1 MSTLFYT
8 LALFF
13 IVYEAY
19 IFVYPE
25 KLNVKTA
32 SKEIKYI
39 NLVYLIWCIV
49 GIFGSQTRL
58 FVALA
63 ILGCLS
69 GIFRLVI
76 KGNDKT
82 ETVILRIDAVASILI
97 LMLIYGEYH
106 YARPL

>member
-8 LALFF
+8 LSLFF

-19 IFVYPE
+19 IFVYPD

-39 NLVYLIWCIV
+39 NFIYFAWCIT
-49 GIFGSQTRL
+49 GLFGFQTKL
-58 FVALA
+58 FAALV
-63 ILGCLS
+63 ILGFLS

-76 KGNDKT
+76 KGNDKM
-82 ETVILRIDAVASILI
+82 ETGISRIDAVASILI
-97 LMLIYGEYH
+97 LMLIYGGYH
-106 YARPL
+106 YA

>member
-13 IVYEAY
+13 ITYEAY
-19 IFVYPE
+19 IFVYPD

-32 SKEIKYI
+32 SKEIKYF
-39 NLVYLIWCIV
+39 NLVYFAWCIV
-49 GIFGSQTRL
+49 GMFGSQTRL

-69 GIFRLVI
+69 AIFRLVV
-76 KGNDKT
+76 KGNDKI
-82 ETVILRIDAVASILI
+82 ETGISRIDAIASVLI
-97 LMLIYGEYH
+97 LMLIYANYH
-106 YARPL
+106 YA

>member
-13 IVYEAY
+13 IPYEAY
-19 IFVYPE
+19 IFVYPD

-39 NLVYLIWCIV
+39 NFVYFAWCIV

-76 KGNDKT
+76 KGNDKI
-82 ETVILRIDAVASILI
+82 ETGISRIDAVASILI
-97 LMLIYGEYH
+97 LMLIYANYH
-106 YARPL
+106 YA

>member
-13 IVYEAY
+13 ITYEAY
-19 IFVYPE
+19 IFVYPD

-32 SKEIKYI
+32 SKELKYI
-39 NLVYLIWCIV
+39 NFVYFVWCIV
-49 GIFGSQTRL
+49 GMFGSQTKL
-58 FVALA
+58 FVALI

-69 GIFRLVI
+69 AIFRLSI
-76 KGNDKT
+76 KGNDKM
-82 ETVILRIDAVASILI
+82 ETGISRIDAVASILI

-106 YARPL
+106 YA

>member
-1 MSTLFYT
+1 MSTIFYT

-13 IVYEAY
+13 ITYESY
-19 IFVYPE
+19 IFVYPD
-25 KLNVKTA
+25 KLNAKTA

-39 NLVYLIWCIV
+39 NLVYFVWSIT
-49 GIFGSQTRL
+49 GMFGSQTKL

-69 GIFRLVI
+69 TIFRLSI
-76 KGNDKT
+76 KGNDKM
-82 ETVILRIDAVASILI
+82 ETFIARIDAVASILI

-106 YARPL
+106 YA

>member
-13 IVYEAY
+13 ITYEAY
-19 IFVYPE
+19 IFVYPD

-32 SKEIKYI
+32 SKEIKYF

-49 GIFGSQTRL
+49 GMFGSQTRL

-69 GIFRLVI
+69 GIFRLVV
-76 KGNDKT
+76 KGNDKI
-82 ETVILRIDAVASILI
+82 EIGISRIDAIASILI
-97 LMLIYGEYH
+97 LMFIYANYL
-106 YARPL
+106 YA

>member
-19 IFVYPE
+19 IFVYPD

-32 SKEIKYI
+32 SKDIKYI
-39 NLVYLIWCIV
+39 NFVYFAWSITGL
-49 GIFGSQTRL
+49 FGFQTRL
-58 FVALA
+58 FAALA

-69 GIFRLVI
+69 AIFRLCI
-76 KGNDKT
+76 KGNDKM
-82 ETVILRIDAVASILI
+82 ETGISRIDAIASIII
-97 LMLIYGEYH
+97 LMFIYAGYH
-106 YARPL
+106 YA